1 MDVQPPDP
9 SSDGL
14 VHFLLFACNGLL
26 MALIGLGVWIGNVY
40 RQKID
45 VLERINYVTREEL
58 ETKFEVLRDD
68 RQRMHQENLDN
79 MREIRSTI
87 VDGQKETSK
96 DIRDLNRRVDDTL
109 RAAGANPNNRRIT

>member
-9 SSDGL
+9 GNDGL
-14 VHFLLFACNGLL
+14 IHFLLFACNGLL
-26 MALIGLGVWIGNVY
+26 MALLGLGVWIGNIY

-58 ETKFEVLRDD
+58 EAKFEVLRDD

-79 MREIRSTI
+79 MREIRQTI
-87 VDGQKETSK
+87 VAGQTETST
-96 DIRDLNRRVDDTL
+96 DIRELNRRVDDTL
-109 RAAGANPNNRRIT
+109 RVVQGNRRIL